1 MSSHFLN
8 YSKDDIIKEIHDHT
22 INKKKSEGI
31 LSNLELQDILK
42 VLNREDIKILD
53 EIDYY
58 KLAIHNK
65 EPHQAILFHTNK
77 NSNIGHWISC
87 WTDKHNIIH
96 HDNSFGNPPIIDIQ
110 DRVIKYDRSIEQSAD
125 STSCG
130 WYALLNL
137 LYKGKVK
144 SQPFQKKKIIFL
156 LCKK

>member
-1 MSSHFLN
+1 MDHDGDMLN
-8 YSKDDIIKEIHDHT
+8 SV
-22 INKKKSEGI
+22 
-31 LSNLELQDILK
+31 
-42 VLNREDIKILD
+42 VLPLMNVNRRTMDGL
-53 EIDYY
+53 
-58 KLAIHNK
+58 LNNK

-96 HDNSFGNPPIIDIQ
+96 HDNSFGNPPIMDIQ
-110 DRVIKYDRSIEQSAD
+110 DRVIKYDKSIEQSAD

-144 SQPFQKKKIIFL
+144 SQPF
-156 LCKK
+156 

>member
-22 INKKKSEGI
+22 INKKKYEGI

-42 VLNREDIKILD
+42 VLDREDIKVMD
-53 EIDYY
+53 ELTYY
-58 KLAIHNK
+58 KLAIHNN
-65 EPHQAILFHTNK
+65 EPKQAILFHTNK

-110 DRVIKYDRSIEQSAD
+110 DRVIKYDKSIEQSAD

-137 LYKGKVK
+137 LYKGKIK
-144 SQPFQKKKIIFL
+144 SQPF
-156 LCKK
+156 